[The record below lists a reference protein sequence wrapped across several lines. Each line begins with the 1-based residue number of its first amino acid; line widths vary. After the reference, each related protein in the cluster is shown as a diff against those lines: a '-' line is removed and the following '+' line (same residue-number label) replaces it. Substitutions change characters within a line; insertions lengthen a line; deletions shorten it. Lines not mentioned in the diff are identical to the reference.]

1 MGFKELIY
9 PVHFTLRRVASA
21 CNKNVPFWKRGGGA
35 GEAECCHMWLWVVR
49 ENSQGIQKREA
60 SSQSHGYFLLGW
72 EAGLPWLIPPCS
84 SKGFSVREEQVGFVA
99 HPVQSIYLRSSCKW
113 QKHMHWHDFIYCHV
127 RCVTS
132 RDMYGLP
139 GLSQRPFQ
147 RDWPVC
153 EKQMPHPVSDFCY
166 EAMISGSW
174 YVCNLLCCFLL
185 WSMWSELWVALG
197 GISKWEALHFAQSC
211 IYSWLK

>member
-60 SSQSHGYFLLGW
+60 SSQSHGYILLGW

-84 SKGFSVREEQVGFVA
+84 SKGFSVREEQVGFVT
-99 HPVQSIYLRSSCKW
+99 HPVQSIYLGSFCKW

-127 RCVTS
+127 QCVTS
-132 RDMYGLP
+132 RDMHGLP

-147 RDWPVC
+147 RDWPEC
-153 EKQMPHPVSDFCY
+153 EKKNATPGQ
-166 EAMISGSW
+166 W
-174 YVCNLLCCFLL
+174 LLL
-185 WSMWSELWVALG
+185 WGHDLWLLICLLSSVLFSVVVNVIRTLG
-197 GISKWEALHFAQSC
+197 STWGYF
-211 IYSWLK
+211 